1 IEHTG
6 GMRRVGVLAPD
17 VGGQRREAHCRMD
30 ATVGVEHRLAQPHE
44 AKATA
49 ALPAHRLRDPT
60 LFAFHDL
67 LQAGQT
73 MRARVLAHLDA
84 DPAPAH
90 LVRHRGGGAGAEE
103 AVEDEVAW
111 VGGDLQDTLDQPL
124 RLWCREWNISW
135 KQRHN
140 FRFCLTIRADF
151 IMWPECYRN
160 QTRLNFRRSEEHTS
174 ELQS

>member
-1 IEHTG
+1 
-6 GMRRVGVLAPD
+6 
-17 VGGQRREAHCRMD
+17 
-30 ATVGVEHRLAQPHE
+30 
-44 AKATA
+44 
-49 ALPAHRLRDPT
+49 
-60 LFAFHDL
+60 
-67 LQAGQT
+67 
-73 MRARVLAHLDA
+73 
-84 DPAPAH
+84 H

-160 QTRLNFRRSEEHTS
+160 QTRLNFRQDLLHTWLVASICTEPNAIVGNHFGKPFLCVKPATSGWRIDSSARRCGDCEKLSLSPTFLCLRMGRERSPD
-174 ELQS
+174 